1 MARARATGNGRKA
14 GVKICFLCVEIF
26 AWGKFGG
33 FGRSTRVI
41 GRELVKRG
49 VEVTAIVPLRAGQKP
64 VETLDGIR
72 VLGFPAHRPWQMAGL
87 IREADA
93 DIYHSQHPS
102 FATWLARR
110 TMPDRRHVVTFRD
123 PKELEDW
130 WLELTNP
137 SQSKAQVLL
146 NWLYEDSPLVRRAI
160 RLADGVYSA
169 APSVNEKLRRKYG
182 FAQDPGL
189 LATAVD
195 LNRNIVKAAVPTVCF
210 IGRLDRRK
218 RPQLFFELARQ
229 FPHVRF
235 LAAGRSN
242 DAQWDAELRATYRKV
257 PNLEMLGFVDQF
269 QSARLQSIL
278 SQSWILVNTSLREG
292 LPTSFLEALANRC
305 ALLSSVDPGGVTQRF
320 GHYVRNDDFATGL
333 AELLEDDA
341 WREKGEAGWEYVR
354 ESFEIESVID
364 RHLQVYRQFTGQV
377 AAHA

>member
-1 MARARATGNGRKA
+1 M
-14 GVKICFLCVEIF
+14 KICFLCVEIF

-49 VEVTAIVPLRAGQKP
+49 VEVTAIVPQRAGQRP
-64 VETLDGIR
+64 VEMLDGIK
-72 VLGFPAHRPWQMAGL
+72 VLGFPAHRPFAMTKL

-137 SQSKAQVLL
+137 SLSKTQVLL

-160 RLADGVYSA
+160 RLVDGLYSA

-182 FAQDPGL
+182 FVEDPGL

-195 LNRNIVKAAVPTVCF
+195 LNRNVVKASVPTVCF

-229 FPHVRF
+229 FPHVTF
-235 LAAGRSN
+235 LAAGRSR
-242 DAQWDAELRATYRKV
+242 DPEWEAELRAQYGKV

-278 SQSWILVNTSLREG
+278 SQSWILVNTSVREG

-305 ALLSSVDPGGVTQRF
+305 ALLSSVDPGGATQRF
-320 GHYVRNDDFATGL
+320 GYHVRNDDFATGL
-333 AELLEDDA
+333 ATLLENDA
-341 WREKGEAGWEYVR
+341 WREKGAAGWEYVR

-364 RHLQVYRQFTGQV
+364 RHLQVYRQFTDRV

>member
-1 MARARATGNGRKA
+1 MK
-14 GVKICFLCVEIF
+14 VCFLCVEIF

-49 VEVTAIVPLRAGQKP
+49 IEVSAIVPRRADQKP
-64 VETLDGIR
+64 IEMLDGIR
-72 VLGFPAHRPWQMAGL
+72 VLGFPAHRPFSMTRL
-87 IREADA
+87 IRECDA
-93 DIYHSQHPS
+93 DVYHSQHPS

-110 TMPDRRHVVTFRD
+110 AMPDRRHVVTFRD
-123 PKELEDW
+123 PKEFEDW

-137 SQSKAQVLL
+137 SQSKTQVLL
-146 NWLYEDSPLVRRAI
+146 NWLYEDSLLVRSAI
-160 RLADGVYSA
+160 RRADGLYSA

-182 FAQDPGL
+182 FERDPAL

-195 LNRNIVKAAVPTVCF
+195 LNHNVVKAETPTVCF

-229 FPHVRF
+229 FPQVRF

-242 DAQWDAELRATYRKV
+242 DPTWDAELRRRYANT
-257 PNLEMLGFVDQF
+257 PNLELLGFVDQF

-278 SQSWILVNTSLREG
+278 SQSWILVNTSVREG

-320 GHYVRNDDFATGL
+320 GYFVRDDNFASGLTALLANDV
-333 AELLEDDA
+333 
-341 WREKGEAGWEYVR
+341 WRERGAAGWEYVR

-364 RHLQVYRQFTGQV
+364 RHLQVYQQF
-377 AAHA
+377 AAPAHARA